1 MVNSHGGDL
10 NWAKTQ
16 YAGKILDFSVNCN
29 PLGTP
34 PAAVEAAR
42 AALADTGCYPDP
54 ACTALRAA
62 IARMDGTTA
71 DRVFCG
77 SGAAEVI
84 FRLALALAL
93 APRTALLTAPAFSE
107 YETALA
113 RVGCAC
119 RFHPLREAEHFDV
132 TERILDDITEDVALL
147 FLCTPNNPTGRC
159 IEPGLLARI
168 LEKCEAVGA
177 YLIVD
182 ECFLPLARRGAGM
195 APLLPEH
202 SKLILLRAF
211 TKSYAVPALRLGY
224 CLAGPDL
231 IARLE
236 TWGPCWNV
244 SGPAQAAGLACCCL
258 PQWPEKGRVLLEKAR
273 PQLLAGLTAL
283 GCRVVPGE
291 ANYLL
296 FRLPGVTD
304 LKERLAR
311 RGVLLRHCGN
321 YRGLGPDWYRA
332 AVRKPEENQ
341 ILLDRLAAELAAG
354 EAL

>member
-16 YAGKILDFSVNCN
+16 YAGEILDFSVNCN

-42 AALADTGCYPDP
+42 AALSDTGCYPDP
-54 ACTALRAA
+54 ACTELRAA
-62 IARMDGTTA
+62 IAAMDGTDP

-84 FRLALALAL
+84 FRLALALH
-93 APRTALLTAPAFSE
+93 PRTALLTAPAFSE
-107 YETALA
+107 YETALT

-119 RFHPLREAEHFDV
+119 RFHTLREGEHFDV
-132 TERILDDITEDVALL
+132 TDRILADLTEDVELL

-159 IEPGLLARI
+159 IEPDLLARI
-168 LEKCEAVGA
+168 LEQCEAVGA

-182 ECFLPLARRGAGM
+182 ECFLPLARSGPGM

-202 SKLILLRAF
+202 PKLILLRAF

-224 CLAGPDL
+224 CLADPDL

-244 SGPAQAAGLACCCL
+244 SGPAQAAGLACCDL
-258 PQWPEKGRVLLEKAR
+258 PQWPEQGRALLETAR
-273 PQLLAGLTAL
+273 PSLQRGLTAL
-283 GCRVVPGE
+283 GCQVVSGE

-304 LKERLAR
+304 LKAR
-311 RGVLLRHCGN
+311 MLGRGILLRS
-321 YRGLGPDWYRA
+321 
-332 AVRKPEENQ
+332 
-341 ILLDRLAAELAAG
+341 
-354 EAL
+354 